1 MELLWLLLVMGGVAA
16 WIMSGYNRLQALS
29 QRIGESRS
37 NIENS
42 LSTRSD
48 LITQLF
54 EIAKENGVHEAQ
66 IHSAVAQL
74 ESHPGGV
81 AGTGFEGL
89 MNVMTPINR
98 AYPDLKASE
107 GYQTLM
113 GQLKEVEEMIL
124 GRRDRYNA
132 VVREYNTAVNS
143 LPTLLYARPVGFTEA
158 PYYDN
163 KNPESLALFQAASG
177 EKMREAIF
185 SVSKAIAEKSS
196 EVGGS
201 LIDESRQI
209 SVKTASTVVAQG
221 RGIAEYGRKK
231 LGRGAARSEDAVD
244 EPVAVHTEAGQ
255 QEAEG
260 RSESAEP
267 REYRKADATG
277 ENAQAGEDRKT
288 DA

>member
-1 MELLWLLLVMGGVAA
+1 MEGYWLLLGVVAISV
-16 WIMSGYNRLQALS
+16 WIMSGYNQLQSLS

-42 LSTRSD
+42 LATRSD
-48 LITQLF
+48 LVTQLF

-74 ESHPGGV
+74 ESQPGGLSG
-81 AGTGFEGL
+81 AGFEGL

-113 GQLKEVEEMIL
+113 GQLQQVEERIL
-124 GRRDRYNA
+124 SRRDQYNA

-163 KNPESLALFQAASG
+163 KNPETLALFQSASG

-185 SVSKAIAEKSS
+185 NVSKAIAGKSS
-196 EVGGS
+196 EMGGT

-209 SVKTASTVVAQG
+209 SVKTASTVLARG
-221 RGIAEYGRKK
+221 RGIADYGRKK
-231 LGRGAARSEDAVD
+231 LGRGEENNAADVAD
-244 EPVAVHTEAGQ
+244 ENRRG
-255 QEAEG
+255 
-260 RSESAEP
+260 ESS
-267 REYRKADATG
+267 
-277 ENAQAGEDRKT
+277 
-288 DA
+288 